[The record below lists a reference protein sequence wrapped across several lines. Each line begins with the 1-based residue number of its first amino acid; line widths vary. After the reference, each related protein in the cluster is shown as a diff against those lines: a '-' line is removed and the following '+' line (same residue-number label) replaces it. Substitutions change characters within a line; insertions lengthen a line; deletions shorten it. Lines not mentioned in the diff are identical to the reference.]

1 MPYAIAVIALFV
13 IVALLLPRLVN
24 ANPATLAR
32 AGRGTISGVV
42 FAMAAFF
49 ALRGIL
55 PVAIPLFL
63 FGLFLLGAQR
73 GFNRTSK
80 SPGQR
85 SSVRTSMLDM
95 WLNHDDGNMD
105 GTVLAGEF
113 SGRQLSELELADL
126 LRLLGECV
134 SAGDQSEALLMA
146 YLDRVHPEWRE
157 QAGSAGGSQAAGTM
171 SREDALDI
179 LGLKEGASE
188 KEIRAAYR
196 RMMKKHHPD
205 SGGSAYLAARINEAN
220 EILTGDKSAG
230 Q

>member
-1 MPYAIAVIALFV
+1 MPYAIAVIAIFV
-13 IVALLLPRLVN
+13 MVVLLLPRLAN

-32 AGRGTISGVV
+32 AGRGTIAGTV
-42 FAMAAFF
+42 FAIAAFF
-49 ALRGIL
+49 ALRGLL

-80 SPGQR
+80 SPGQK
-85 SSVRTSMLDM
+85 SSVRTSVLDM
-95 WLNHDDGNMD
+95 WLNHDDGSMD
-105 GTVLAGEF
+105 GTVLTGQHT
-113 SGRQLSELELADL
+113 GRQLSELGLAELL
-126 LRLLGECV
+126 QLLGECV

-146 YLDRVHPEWRE
+146 YLDRVHPQWRE
-157 QAGSAGGSQAAGTM
+157 QAGSAGGNSGAGSM
-171 SREDALDI
+171 SREDALDV

-188 KEIRAAYR
+188 KEIRSAYR

-205 SGGSAYLAARINEAN
+205 NGGSAYLAARINEAN
-220 EILTGDKSAG
+220 DVLTGGKPAD

>member
-13 IVALLLPRLVN
+13 IIVLLLPRLAN
-24 ANPATLAR
+24 ANPATLTR

-49 ALRGIL
+49 ALRGLL
-55 PVAIPLFL
+55 PVAVPLFL

-80 SPGQR
+80 SPGQK
-85 SSVRTSMLDM
+85 SSVRTSVLDM
-95 WLNHDDGNMD
+95 WLNHDDGGMD
-105 GTVLAGEF
+105 GTVLAGQYT
-113 SGRQLSELELADL
+113 GRQLSELELADL
-126 LRLLGECV
+126 LQLLGECV

-146 YLDRVHPEWRE
+146 YLDRVHPQWRE
-157 QAGSAGGSQAAGTM
+157 QAGSAGGNQATGTM
-171 SREDALDI
+171 SRKDALDI
-179 LGLKEGASE
+179 LGLKEGATE
-188 KEIRAAYR
+188 KDIRAAYR

-220 EILTGDKSAG
+220 DLLTGSNASDK
-230 Q
+230 